1 MKGIF
6 MKTKGIL
13 EKLLNGELLSS
24 DEMEK
29 ILYTP
34 KETLLLLFGMIRVQ
48 MLEDDKIRSE
58 MHLKNMNRVF
68 SCILKGTFPINGKYI
83 PINSIGQL
91 TEAQILDNAV
101 RNMVLCNEV
110 SVREAFAI
118 KKSKKKDI
126 MLSFAKVYPYE
137 LATNN
142 SVEAAYGF
150 RDNITVVKELR
161 DKNKTMK

>member
-1 MKGIF
+1 
-6 MKTKGIL
+6 MKTKEIL
-13 EKLLNGELLSS
+13 KKLLNGELLSS

-29 ILYTP
+29 LLYTP
-34 KETLLLLFGMIRVQ
+34 KETLLILFGMIRVQ

-68 SCILKGTFPINGKYI
+68 SCMLDDTYPINSKYI
-83 PINSIGQL
+83 PLNSVVQL
-91 TEAQILDNAV
+91 TDKQVLDNAV
-101 RNMVLCNEV
+101 RNIVLCNEV
-110 SVREAFAI
+110 SAEEALAI
-118 KKSKKKDI
+118 KKAEKKDI
-126 MLSFAKVYPYE
+126 MISFAKVYPYE
-137 LATNN
+137 LAANL